1 MFHSLSFDVS
11 KAINTFSGIDL
22 ALKCIQ
28 QIGKNEEKITN
39 TWRFKSI
46 VTTIGIKTQMMKTQK
61 TQQWKTH
68 IWVLHIIK

>member
-1 MFHSLSFDVS
+1 MSIKLFRQLLGLNS
-11 KAINTFSGIDL
+11 